1 MDTHD
6 KHETKAMGG
15 MHYRNL
21 AVMALLSYGAM
32 YALMYAMVDRFANV
46 YPNFNQAYMAGL
58 MTAPMI
64 VIELL
69 LMRGMYSNRKAN
81 AAILAGS
88 LALLAAC
95 FLAIRF
101 QAGISD
107 KQFVK
112 SMIPHHA
119 GALLMCEQASL
130 KDPEIKALCEQIKAG
145 QQSEIEFMKSKL
157 EQLDQ

>member
-1 MDTHD
+1 
-6 KHETKAMGG
+6 
-15 MHYRNL
+15 
-21 AVMALLSYGAM
+21 
-32 YALMYAMVDRFANV
+32 
-46 YPNFNQAYMAGL
+46 MAGL

-88 LALLAAC
+88 LALLAVC

-107 KQFVK
+107 KQFLK

-130 KDPEIKALCEQIKAG
+130 KDPEIKALCERIKAG
-145 QQSEIEFMKSKL
+145 QLSEIEFMKSKL
-157 EQLDQ
+157 EQPDK

>member
-1 MDTHD
+1 MDAHD
-6 KHETKAMGG
+6 KHETKVMSG

-21 AVMALLSYGAM
+21 VVMAVLSYGAM

-46 YPNFNQAYMAGL
+46 YPSFNQAYMAGL

-81 AAILAGS
+81 VAILAGS
-88 LALLAAC
+88 LVLLAAC
-95 FLAIRF
+95 FLAIRS
-101 QAGISD
+101 QAGIAD
-107 KQFVK
+107 KQFLR

-130 KDPEIKALCEQIKAG
+130 KDPEIKALCERIKAG
-145 QQSEIEFMKSKL
+145 QQSEINFMKAKL
-157 EQLDQ
+157 EHLNK